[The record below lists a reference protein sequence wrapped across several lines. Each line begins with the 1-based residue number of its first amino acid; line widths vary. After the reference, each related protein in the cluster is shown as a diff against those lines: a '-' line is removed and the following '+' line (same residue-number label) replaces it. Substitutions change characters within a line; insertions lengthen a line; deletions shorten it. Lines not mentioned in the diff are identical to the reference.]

1 MKYILIIII
10 YLIPAYS
17 FAAPYLIEDHLK
29 FLSKEKKSKRWS
41 VKDVFSNKKSS
52 SKKKVAP
59 IVNVLPKNFKENQ
72 KYEFSFGLE
81 YGNLN
86 LDIDGADS
94 RYEVYRAS
102 ITAYARFLGVVGNFY
117 LTENSKENLGDV
129 ALSLRLV
136 GSSQQTTHLSLFYGV
151 NKTKE
156 IDAGVLK
163 NVNNY
168 IWGGEL
174 MLYFIDTIGAS
185 YHLTH
190 TEENTEKDISLRRS
204 GRRHEIRVFLDYN
217 YFRLFGSHVLEI
229 LEYQNS
235 SVLSRKES
243 QGIMGGV
250 KLFF

>member
-1 MKYILIIII
+1 MKYILLISI
-10 YLIPAYS
+10 YLVS
-17 FAAPYLIEDHLK
+17 VNCFAAPYLIEDHLK
-29 FLSKEKKSKRWS
+29 FLSGQKKSKRWS
-41 VKDVFSNKKSS
+41 IKDAFT
-52 SKKKVAP
+52 SKKTSGKKTSAP
-59 IVNVLPKNFKENQ
+59 IVSVLPRNIKKNQ

-86 LDIDGADS
+86 LDIDGVKDW
-94 RYEVYRAS
+94 YEVYRAS

-117 LTENSKENLGDV
+117 LTEDSKENLGDV

-174 MLYFIDTIGAS
+174 MLYFIDILGAS

-190 TEENTEKDISLRRS
+190 TEENTESDISLRRS

-217 YFRLFGSHVLEI
+217 YFRIFGSHVLEK
-229 LEYQNS
+229 LDYRNS
-235 SVLSRKES
+235 SVLTRKES
-243 QGIMGGV
+243 QGIMGGI